1 MEQYDGLEGRG
12 DDDELIHVPMR
23 SRASVL
29 QERNLLRLLEEE
41 REEEDAP
48 EALARWARGR
58 DSRRDGRSPRR
69 RGPATIEKQ
78 PRWRREERR
87 GRKPGVRRTTERCGE
102 FPHQDGFGS
111 LFC

>member
-41 REEEDAP
+41 REEDAP
-48 EALARWARGR
+48 EAFARWARGR
-58 DSRRDGRSPRR
+58 DSGCDGRLPRR
-69 RGPATIEKQ
+69 RGPGDDLEAA
-78 PRWRREERR
+78 PLASGGVSREEA
-87 GRKPGVRRTTERCGE
+87 GRQADDRA
-102 FPHQDGFGS
+102 
-111 LFC
+111 L

>member
-41 REEEDAP
+41 REEDAP
-48 EALARWARGR
+48 EAFARWA
-58 DSRRDGRSPRR
+58 
-69 RGPATIEKQ
+69 
-78 PRWRREERR
+78 
-87 GRKPGVRRTTERCGE
+87 
-102 FPHQDGFGS
+102 
-111 LFC
+111 

>member
-41 REEEDAP
+41 REEDAP
-48 EALARWARGR
+48 EAFARWARGR
-58 DSRRDGRSPRR
+58 DSGRDGRLPRR
-69 RGPATIEKQ
+69 RGPGDDWEAA
-78 PRWRREERR
+78 PLALGGASREEAGRR
-87 GRKPGVRRTTERCGE
+87 ADDRA
-102 FPHQDGFGS
+102 
-111 LFC
+111 L